1 MANNLYLVKHSYCMK
16 IFITF
21 FAVLC
26 FISSSSAQTKK
37 STAQF
42 VKHDTLLLRADEC
55 EWIIKPLA
63 TSASATGESVPQL
76 LLSAIEKGTIKA
88 VDVETN
94 QPIPANKIFTWRI
107 ETVTEQVLD
116 SAFNVIQTNILQ
128 PLRTADHVTGIKV
141 CQAWYFDGTTKKFH
155 SVIQWIELV
164 EEARTVAGDL
174 IGDKSFCRIY
184 Y

>member
-16 IFITF
+16 IFITL

-55 EWIIKPLA
+55 EWIIKPLG
-63 TSASATGESVPQL
+63 TIATGESVPQL
-76 LLSAIEKGTIKA
+76 LLMAIEKGTIKA
-88 VDVETN
+88 VDVQTN
-94 QPIPANKIFTWRI
+94 QPIPEKEIFTWHI

-116 SAFNVIQTNILQ
+116 SAFNVVQTNILQ

-141 CQAWYFDGTTKKFH
+141 CQGWYFDRATKKFH

-164 EEARTVAGDL
+164 EEARNAAGDL
-174 IGDKSFCRIY
+174 IGNKSFCRIY

>member
-1 MANNLYLVKHSYCMK
+1 MK

-21 FAVLC
+21 FVVLC
-26 FISSSSAQTKK
+26 FISASSAQTKK

-42 VKHDTLLLRADEC
+42 VKHDTLLLRTDEC

-63 TSASATGESVPQL
+63 ATATGESVPQIIL
-76 LLSAIEKGTIKA
+76 EAIEKGSIKA

-94 QPIPANKIFTWRI
+94 QPIPANEIFTWRI

-116 SAFNVIQTNILQ
+116 SAFNVVQTNILQ

-155 SVIQWIELV
+155 SIIQWIELV
-164 EEARTVAGDL
+164 EEARTVAGEL

>member
-1 MANNLYLVKHSYCMK
+1 MK
-16 IFITF
+16 IFITL

-55 EWIIKPLA
+55 KWIIKPLA
-63 TSASATGESVPQL
+63 ATATGESVPQL
-76 LLSAIEKGTIKA
+76 LLTAIEKGTIKA
-88 VDVETN
+88 VDVQTN
-94 QPIPANKIFTWRI
+94 QPIPAKEIFTWRI
-107 ETVTEQVLD
+107 ETVTEQVVD
-116 SAFNVIQTNILQ
+116 STGNIVQTNILQ
-128 PLRTADHVTGIKV
+128 PLRTADHVIGIKIY
-141 CQAWYFDGTTKKFH
+141 QDWYFDGTTKKFH

-164 EEARTVAGDL
+164 EEARNAGGDL

>member
-1 MANNLYLVKHSYCMK
+1 MK
-16 IFITF
+16 IFITL

-55 EWIIKPLA
+55 KWIIKPLA
-63 TSASATGESVPQL
+63 AAATGESVPLL
-76 LLSAIEKGTIKA
+76 LLSAIEKGSIKA
-88 VDVETN
+88 VDVQTN
-94 QPIPANKIFTWRI
+94 QPIPAKEIFTWRI
-107 ETVTEQVLD
+107 ETVTEQVVD
-116 SAFNVIQTNILQ
+116 SAFNVVQTNILQ

-164 EEARTVAGDL
+164 EEARNAGGDL

>member
-1 MANNLYLVKHSYCMK
+1 MR
-16 IFITF
+16 IFILL
-21 FAVLC
+21 FAILC
-26 FISSSSAQTKK
+26 FMGSSSAQTKK

-42 VKHDTLLLRADEC
+42 VKQDTLLLRADEC
-55 EWIIKPLA
+55 KWIIKPLG
-63 TSASATGESVPQL
+63 TTATGESVPQL
-76 LLSAIEKGTIKA
+76 LLTAIEKGTIKA

-94 QPIPANKIFTWRI
+94 QPIPAKEIFTWRI
-107 ETVTEQVLD
+107 ERVTEQLVD
-116 SAFNVIQTNILQ
+116 SAGNVVQTNILQ

-141 CQAWYFDGTTKKFH
+141 CQGWYFDHTTKKFH
-155 SVIQWIELV
+155 SVVQWIELV